1 MIVKILFSVVAKHD
15 AVLLQGELDL
25 RVTTHSSISIPDKDG
40 TDSVRIANIKFV
52 LSDSTD
58 AMVVAIDGED
68 EGGRVQMWELEQKEV
83 SCHKL
88 FAGQLSLP
96 RSKFTPCWRFSEEFG
111 GGGSRVV
118 TLATPRCVNVLKIC

>member
-1 MIVKILFSVVAKHD
+1 MVAKHG
-15 AVLLQGELDL
+15 AVPLQGELDL

-68 EGGRVQMWELEQKEV
+68 EGGRVQMWELEQKEG
-83 SCHKL
+83 
-88 FAGQLSLP
+88 AG
-96 RSKFTPCWRFSEEFG
+96 
-111 GGGSRVV
+111 
-118 TLATPRCVNVLKIC
+118 

>member
-58 AMVVAIDGED
+58 AMVVGIDGED

-83 SCHKL
+83 
-88 FAGQLSLP
+88 
-96 RSKFTPCWRFSEEFG
+96 
-111 GGGSRVV
+111 
-118 TLATPRCVNVLKIC
+118 